1 MLRHAFATHEIA
13 GGRDL
18 SVVAEAM
25 GHANTLMVSTTYQHA
40 IAERKQASEP
50 LRVEEAALA
59 AAGEGRGRSP
69 GALDL
74 GEGGRH
80 RPELTLARR
89 RPRSRTGGG
98 QSRFASIS
106 HFAPTRTAGR

>member
-18 SVVAEAM
+18 SIVAEAM

-59 AAGEGRGRSP
+59 ARAKAE
-69 GALDL
+69 AD
-74 GEGGRH
+74 H
-80 RPELTLARR
+80 REP
-89 RPRSRTGGG
+89 
-98 QSRFASIS
+98 SIS
-106 HFAPTRTAGR
+106 ARAVAIGPS